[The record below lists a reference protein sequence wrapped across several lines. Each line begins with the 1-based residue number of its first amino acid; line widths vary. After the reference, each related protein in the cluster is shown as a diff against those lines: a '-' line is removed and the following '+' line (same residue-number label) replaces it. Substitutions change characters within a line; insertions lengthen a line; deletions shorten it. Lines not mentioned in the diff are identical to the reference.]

1 MGDDP
6 LRGVFQGL
14 DIAASGMKAEMLRAE
29 VVAANISNM
38 HVTSGNGRDPYRR
51 RAVVFEEELA
61 KASGQYADLGGE
73 KVAQGVRVAKVYQD
87 FTTPFVPRY
96 EPGHPHADARGFVL
110 TSNVDLFHEMVDMM
124 AIERSFQ
131 ANLTAMQS
139 YLGLV
144 RSTIDNMRS

>member
-1 MGDDP
+1 MGEDP

-14 DIAASGMKAEMLRAE
+14 DIASSGMKAEMLRAE

-38 HVTSGNGRDPYRR
+38 HVTGGNGREPYRR
-51 RAVVFEEELA
+51 RVVAFEEELA
-61 KASGQYADLGGE
+61 KANGDYADLGGQ
-73 KVAQGVRVAKVYQD
+73 KVAQGVRVAKVHQD
-87 FTTPFVPRY
+87 HATPFVPRY
-96 EPGHPHADARGFVL
+96 EPGHPHADERGFVL
-110 TSNVDLFHEMVDMM
+110 TSNVDLFTEMVDMM

-139 YLGLV
+139 YLGLL